1 LSVCI
6 SAFAAQ
12 SILAALGSVQFVAN
26 VVFASTVLG
35 EKVTPHVSEAISPS
49 PSPALSSPRPPPSP
63 QITWLILL
71 STLCIIGGC
80 LVLVLFGD
88 HSNVA
93 YTVDQLI
100 ALYRESV

>member
-1 LSVCI
+1 MYKRQP
-6 SAFAAQ
+6 SA
-12 SILAALGSVQFVAN
+12 L
-26 VVFASTVLG
+26 
-35 EKVTPHVSEAISPS
+35 
-49 PSPALSSPRPPPSP
+49 P